1 MCLFC
6 SRRERI
12 CWTEGQDKVQRLM
25 QQLVPVVGDTGSKSG
40 LALSACR
47 QGCGH
52 QGIPWIPMPAL
63 VRTAAL

>member
-25 QQLVPVVGDTGSKSG
+25 QQLVPVVVDTGSKSG

-47 QGCGH
+47 QGCGY
-52 QGIPWIPMPAL
+52 QGISWIPKPAL